1 MSEFTKGTWEAGI
14 DPIAVI
20 PYVYVWTKLKQQKN
34 KPAIIAVMH
43 RCPYIKDKEQL
54 ANARLIAAAP
64 EMYEMMKNT
73 SNYIL
78 ECAKLYSPFPDEL
91 CMYAERTK
99 ELIARIDGEVDN
111 INAKNKS

>member
-14 DPIAVI
+14 DTSSMLP
-20 PYVYVWTKLKQQKN
+20 YVWTKLKN
-34 KPAIIAVMH
+34 IPAKIAVMH

-64 EMYEMMKNT
+64 EMYEMMKNA

-99 ELIARIDGEVDN
+99 ELIARIDGEDEWLRN
-111 INAKNKS
+111 

>member
-1 MSEFTKGTWEAGI
+1 MSEFTKGKWEAGI

-20 PYVYVWTKLKQQKN
+20 PHVYVWTKLKQQKN

-64 EMYEMMKNT
+64 DMYELLK
-73 SNYIL
+73 
-78 ECAKLYSPFPDEL
+78 E
-91 CMYAERTK
+91 
-99 ELIARIDGEVDN
+99 ELIPTSDYGGIVSFEREKKIRTLLAQIDGEE
-111 INAKNKS
+111 AKHE